1 MALVTSIVSFVISI
15 IIGSIGIYAG
25 VRLLVDD
32 SVGFRSAVVTSL
44 LGVIVFTIFGFF
56 AVIPILGPILLLVLW
71 VGVINLRYPGGW
83 GTAFGIGFVAWI
95 ISIVI
100 LWVVVAVLGIGS
112 LSALGVPGA

>member
-1 MALVTSIVSFVISI
+1 MALITGLISFIVSI
-15 IIGSIGIYAG
+15 IIGSLGIYAG
-25 VRLLVDD
+25 VRLLADD
-32 SVGFRSAVVTSL
+32 SIGFGSAVITSL

-71 VGVINLRYPGGW
+71 IGVINFRYPGGW

-95 ISIVI
+95 VSII
-100 LWVVVAVLGIGS
+100 IMWLIVAVLGIGS